1 MKNILKVIGVL
12 VLALFSLAAC
22 ADNLVKAERVNRVD
36 IKEAVHVNR
45 GDIKFD
51 NFGVVAFLSDLG
63 ERLKT
68 AAKEAADQGVSR
80 ENPVYKTFLELAN
93 FNIPVPKMVAANAGS
108 ILGISY
114 YLDDKTN
121 KLLDAVVLNPVSGE
135 SIPQCVKDTKSLH
148 KFNCPANLSREST
161 KNSQTV
167 EVATEDPVLS
177 AALKAA
183 ELGNDKVLT
192 GKVTLDT
199 FDEKGNKTGTK
210 TKDAK
215 FVVTVQALYEGSQCT
230 TIVVLGIAYQ
240 SCNPPVR
247 RTKP

>member
-1 MKNILKVIGVL
+1 MKNILKTVGVL

-22 ADNLVKAERVNRVD
+22 SDNLVKAEHINQGN
-36 IKEAVHVNR
+36 IKY
-45 GDIKFD
+45 D
-51 NFGVVAFLSDLG
+51 NLGVVTFLSGLG
-63 ERLKT
+63 ERLAV

-80 ENPVYKTFLELAN
+80 ENPVYKIFLELAN
-93 FNIPVPKMVAANAGS
+93 FNIPVPKMVAANTGS
-108 ILGISY
+108 ILGISH

-121 KLLDAVVLNPVSGE
+121 KLLDAVVLDPVSGE
-135 SIPQCVKDTKSLH
+135 SLTQCIKDVKDTKFLH
-148 KFNCPANLSREST
+148 KFNCPASVSRENT

-167 EVATEDPVLS
+167 EIATEDPGLS

-183 ELGNDKVLT
+183 ELRNDKVLT
-192 GKVTLDT
+192 GKITLDT

-230 TIVVLGIAYQ
+230 TVVVLGKAYQ
-240 SCNPPVR
+240 DCNPPIR